1 MVHATNWRHLLI
13 SSENINDQRILRLD
27 WSRLFWLYNLDLRY
41 KIRKIKKKIG
51 ALEINRS
58 FIFWLIFNF
67 IAPLI

>member
-41 KIRKIKKKIG
+41 KIRKIKKKL
-51 ALEINRS
+51 AL
-58 FIFWLIFNF
+58 
-67 IAPLI
+67 